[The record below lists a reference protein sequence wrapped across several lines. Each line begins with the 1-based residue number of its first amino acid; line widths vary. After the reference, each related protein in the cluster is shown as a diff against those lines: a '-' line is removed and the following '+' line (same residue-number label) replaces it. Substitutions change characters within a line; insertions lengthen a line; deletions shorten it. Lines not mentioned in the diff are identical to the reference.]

1 MGTTKKGRGKGEAA
15 EDFSFQ
21 VDLKGIIRLLSENLY
36 SSADVFLRE
45 LLQNAVDAIEAR
57 RAQEPDFTNGKIW
70 IAYHRESDGQAVL
83 IFSDN
88 GIGLSCEEI
97 HTFLSVIGQSSKRGE
112 MRRTGYIGQFG
123 IGLLSCFLVT
133 DEILVRSRSIREQQ
147 GFQWLGRSDGTYQV
161 TEESKEL
168 KPGTEVTLKLSRK
181 MGTRYGEERV
191 IELLK
196 EYGFLIR
203 VPVEFEGDEGHR
215 RINDAFIPWRQSF
228 CSGEEI
234 MRFGELMFEEKFF
247 GVVPL
252 IGEGLRGYAF
262 ISDHQTSAATM
273 GRHKIFLK
281 DMLITE
287 DGKELIPKWAF
298 FTHCV
303 LNAQN
308 LTPMASREG
317 FVSDHQL
324 AKTRNEIEKALF
336 DYFVSLSQYD
346 VEKLKRLTLI
356 HNAAIKSLAVENEQV
371 YKLFFPF
378 LTFVTNMG
386 DLTGLQILQAAKKLP
401 VYYCAQIDDYRR
413 VLPLVGTARVM
424 INAGYIYDTK
434 LLQLLRHY
442 YQGIRV
448 EMFDETSYGELL
460 EEPSSEMSTELE
472 GLVSAA
478 EWALD
483 SLRCSVVL
491 KQFEPADVPAL
502 YVAGADSFLNSS
514 FGNGGFSEFMEGFD
528 LGEFSCGYA
537 AKLYLNARNP
547 LVRRLAQIQDP
558 VMTENMAQVLYVH
571 AMLAGHYT
579 LGEQEKEILNR
590 GLIQIIEYGLGGN
603 V

>member
-1 MGTTKKGRGKGEAA
+1 
-15 EDFSFQ
+15 
-21 VDLKGIIRLLSENLY
+21 
-36 SSADVFLRE
+36 
-45 LLQNAVDAIEAR
+45 
-57 RAQEPDFTNGKIW
+57 
-70 IAYHRESDGQAVL
+70 
-83 IFSDN
+83 
-88 GIGLSCEEI
+88 
-97 HTFLSVIGQSSKRGE
+97 
-112 MRRTGYIGQFG
+112 
-123 IGLLSCFLVT
+123 
-133 DEILVRSRSIREQQ
+133 
-147 GFQWLGRSDGTYQV
+147 
-161 TEESKEL
+161 
-168 KPGTEVTLKLSRK
+168 

-252 IGEGLRGYAF
+252 VGEGLRGYAF